1 MLLNF
6 YPLFKSFKHLIFQQ
20 LQLVLYL
27 SAKSS
32 LEKVRLV
39 KISYPSFHAQIICL
53 SCNGYEKWVLAHFE
67 NNLDFKATHE
77 FFLDFK
83 STWNQPWLKKKTV
96 LTHFQNSLDFKATWI
111 FHRFTMSHSRVL
123 AHFVSHKGYA
133 KSTQLNLSVATDN
146 LFFLFLTLQNQIEDN
161 NWKNSD
167 ASEKFWGK
175 QIWKFS
181 EATDTRK

>member
-53 SCNGYEKWVLAHFE
+53 SCNGYEKRVLAHFE

-83 STWNQPWLKKKTV
+83 STWNQPWLKKNSSDTFSKQPW
-96 LTHFQNSLDFKATWI
+96 FQGNLNFSQVHNVSFAGSGA
-111 FHRFTMSHSRVL
+111 FRVPQRICKVNTIKL
-123 AHFVSHKGYA
+123 VCCNR
-133 KSTQLNLSVATDN
+133 Q
-146 LFFLFLTLQNQIEDN
+146 FFYLV
-161 NWKNSD
+161 SD
-167 ASEKFWGK
+167 ASKPDW
-175 QIWKFS
+175 
-181 EATDTRK
+181 RK